1 MYRFIFCAWVC
12 AASTISAQERIPGD
26 INGDGRVDFAD
37 FIILSE
43 NFGETGGEPFNPQA
57 WRDTVIVRDTVLV
70 AGPIVYKTIRDTI
83 VLDSIIVRDTVVVAG
98 PVVYETI
105 RDTIW
110 ETSRAVSSIVVEDGD
125 WQQPRGR
132 VQYVC
137 EVVRDVL
144 SEPFMFPLDSDIFV
158 RHRPQGPIVFL
169 QRAAAGEHV
178 VGLNTQYG
186 RTEQN
191 IFQFAHEYTH
201 ILTGYY
207 RTRFGANEWLDES
220 LASMGSLYTLRLL
233 TKKLEAGEL
242 SGLRT
247 LPGNLIHYAQHNIPN
262 WDEQR
267 LTWITADQFL
277 EWFRS
282 KHQQM
287 RNNAYLRDYNDIV
300 AHNLIDI
307 FEENP
312 EAWNVVRYTN
322 GRGPNSW
329 DPNQDFKTYLRG
341 WYERT
346 PARWQKYVVEIARR
360 FGYFPKNVSGPLV
373 FGDGVE

>member
-1 MYRFIFCAWVC
+1 MRLFLFWAWVC
-12 AASTISAQERIPGD
+12 VSSTISAQERIQGD
-26 INGDGRVDFAD
+26 INGDGKVDFAD
-37 FIILSE
+37 FVALAD
-43 NFGETGGEPFNPQA
+43 NFGKTGGETFDPDS
-57 WRDTVIVRDTVLV
+57 WRDTIVVRDTVL
-70 AGPIVYKTIRDTI
+70 
-83 VLDSIIVRDTVVVAG
+83 VAG

-110 ETSRAVSSIVVEDGD
+110 ETSRAVSSIVVEDGN
-125 WQQPRGR
+125 WQQPTSR
-132 VQYVC
+132 VKYVC

-144 SEPFMFPLDSDIFV
+144 SEPFMFPLDADITV
-158 RHRPQGPIVFL
+158 RHRPAGPIVFW

-178 VGLNTQYG
+178 VGLKTQYR

-191 IFQFAHEYTH
+191 IFQFSHEYTH

-220 LASMGSLYTLRLL
+220 LASMGTLYTFR
-233 TKKLEAGEL
+233 KLIEKRRAGEL
-242 SGLRT
+242 SRLNI
-247 LPGNLIHYAQHNIPN
+247 LPGNLIHYVQHNIPN
-262 WDEQR
+262 WDEKR
-267 LTWITADQFL
+267 LSWITADEFL
-277 EWFRS
+277 GWFRS
-282 KHQQM
+282 VHHQM

-307 FEENP
+307 FEKNP

-329 DPNQDFKTYLRG
+329 DPDQDFKTYLRG

-360 FGYFPKNVSGPLV
+360 FGYFPQYVSRPVV
-373 FGDGVE
+373 FRDGVE